1 VMRGDVGVRLLAA
14 ATAGGGHGSRDGG
27 RTRSTLLRRAATL
40 AHRDFAD
47 SEQALTWLKDSLVA
61 HVDDE
66 GLDDLENLA
75 QEMGDARRAESVL
88 SAALGEVFDGP
99 LVRKLLARR
108 ASLRRD
114 QLSDPKGA
122 SEDLKRLHDLSP
134 ADQGVTDELAKLYK
148 ELEDWRGMV
157 QLYEDQILRG
167 KDPASR
173 AELARHVARLW
184 EERLG
189 DAREAADAW
198 RRVLRMKKED
208 PEATEGLDRAKKG
221 MLNVSQAPPR

>member
-1 VMRGDVGVRLLAA
+1 
-14 ATAGGGHGSRDGG
+14 
-27 RTRSTLLRRAATL
+27 
-40 AHRDFAD
+40 
-47 SEQALTWLKDSLVA
+47 
-61 HVDDE
+61 
-66 GLDDLENLA
+66 
-75 QEMGDARRAESVL
+75 
-88 SAALGEVFDGP
+88 
-99 LVRKLLARR
+99 
-108 ASLRRD
+108 
-114 QLSDPKGA
+114 
-122 SEDLKRLHDLSP
+122 
-134 ADQGVTDELAKLYK
+134 KLYK

-221 MLNVSQAPPR
+221 MLNVSQSPPAVAPKAATAPPPAAPPPASAPPPAPPPPVEAEDDEPEAVTPAPTLEPVAAGVSDLSDADDEDQTQVADLDALLAGARGS